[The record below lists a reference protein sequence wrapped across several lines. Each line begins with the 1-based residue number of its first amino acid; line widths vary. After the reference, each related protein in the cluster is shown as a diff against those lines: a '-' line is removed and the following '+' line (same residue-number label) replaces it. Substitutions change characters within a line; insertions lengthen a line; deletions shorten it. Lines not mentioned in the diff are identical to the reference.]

1 MRWQNLL
8 PVRRP
13 FHLDESINH
22 AVKALIYRN
31 DGRILLQQRDHAP
44 GLPFPGF
51 WTFFGGL
58 VEQGE
63 SLRNAL
69 ERELLEEL
77 GCVPGRVGE
86 ELFCWE
92 WRGAGAALNHIFPVQ
107 CQVGD
112 EALVLGEG
120 LAMRWLSIEDL
131 TAVPAVPGLIE
142 NLAKI
147 EEFLVSKH
155 DCTPNSSSS
164 S

>member
-1 MRWQNLL
+1 M
-8 PVRRP
+8 
-13 FHLDESINH
+13 DH
-22 AVKALIYRN
+22 AVKALIYRS

-63 SLRNAL
+63 DLRNAL

-120 LAMRWLSIEDL
+120 LAMRWLSLEDL
-131 TAVPAVPGLIE
+131 KAVLAVPGVVE
-142 NLAKI
+142 NLPRI
-147 EEFLVSKH
+147 EQFLVSMHGCKP
-155 DCTPNSSSS
+155 DSQAVDRC
-164 S
+164 

>member
-1 MRWQNLL
+1 LTE
-8 PVRRP
+8 PV
-13 FHLDESINH
+13 NH

-31 DGRILLQQRDHAP
+31 DGRILLQQRDYAS

-63 SLRNAL
+63 NLRNAL
-69 ERELLEEL
+69 ERELREEL
-77 GCVPGRVGE
+77 GCVPGQVGE

-92 WRGAGAALNHIFPVQ
+92 WHGAGAAHNHVFPVQ

-120 LAMRWLSIEDL
+120 LAMRWLSLEDL
-131 TAVPAVPGLIE
+131 KTVPAVPGLIE

-147 EEFLVSKH
+147 EEFLVSTH
-155 DCTPNSSSS
+155 DCKPNSSNND
-164 S
+164 